1 MNRVYIEINGVEV
14 EVDLDLVD
22 AHYMY
27 LGVILGGP
35 LQGYE
40 VRLSQCD
47 VAEALGRP

>member
-1 MNRVYIEINGVEV
+1 MNRVYIEINGVEI

-40 VRLSQCD
+40 IRLSQYD
-47 VAEALGRP
+47 VSEAMGRS